1 MHPLLFPSLS
11 GSPGLIWDRSFI
23 RSRRTINHI
32 SVLSRPL
39 AKSVIPVLLVH
50 TMCPD
55 AVVISFTNQFL
66 DRGANHTSV
75 GSDGTIILFTQF
87 PIWKDLFINVWWL
100 RNVLLWKLKPTGP
113 FSQQLLV
120 MPTVYSVLYKLQLLQ
135 RYPSGLFSI
144 AGTRNKLSKRTNLS
158 EPWV

>member
-1 MHPLLFPSLS
+1 MDPLLFPSAF

-23 RSRRTINHI
+23 RSRRTISHI
-32 SVLSRPL
+32 SVLSWPL

-75 GSDGTIILFTQF
+75 GSDGAIILFTQF

-100 RNVLLWKLKPTGP
+100 RNVLHGKLKPTGP
-113 FSQQLLV
+113 FPHATAVVNHTNCLQCLIHCNYSIDTLLG
-120 MPTVYSVLYKLQLLQ
+120 LLALQ
-135 RYPSGLFSI
+135 
-144 AGTRNKLSKRTNLS
+144 
-158 EPWV
+158 EPGNF